1 MKFPLTVIV
10 WDTDFLV
17 KISNDPLPKVDLREL
32 SKENEF
38 VIIPEVIQEIRGL
51 ARSRNRTTARRAE
64 MALRA
69 IEDSKFFKNTKLEG
83 ARQPA
88 KETDEVLIEVIR
100 IKPDERTLA
109 TMDGTLLSSMEKSGL
124 PYMTLSKGKLYSRP
138 VARAT
143 YLTKRGK

>member
-1 MKFPLTVIV
+1 MTVIV
-10 WDTDFLV
+10 WDTDFLI

-38 VIIPEVIQEIRGL
+38 VIIPEVILEIRGL
-51 ARSRNRTTARRAE
+51 ARSKNRTTARRAE

-69 IEDSKFFKNTKLEG
+69 IEESKFFKSAVLSSV
-83 ARQPA
+83 RQPA
-88 KETDEVLIEVIR
+88 KETDEVLIEVIKM
-100 IKPDERTLA
+100 KPDERTLA

-124 PYMTLSKGKLYSRP
+124 PYMTLSKGKLYSPP

-143 YLTKRGK
+143 YLTKRTK